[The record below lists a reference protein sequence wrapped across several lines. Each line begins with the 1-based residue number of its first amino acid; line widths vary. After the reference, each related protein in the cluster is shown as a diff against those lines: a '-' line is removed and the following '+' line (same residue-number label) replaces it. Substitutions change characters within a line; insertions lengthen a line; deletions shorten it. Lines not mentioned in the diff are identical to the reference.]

1 VSNWAIALIVFGVT
15 AGSSAL
21 LVARSIPLLRQ
32 LGVMDPVNPRK
43 IHSLPLPRGAGIAIF
58 LAFMIGMAITF
69 VLDVQRFASETER
82 LLLLFIGCAIVVV
95 VMFVDDAVGM
105 NALVKLGWQ
114 LGAALIVVLPRLRGT
129 GHGIVI
135 DQFNAPHFGQIDV
148 PLGIAVVFTIFWIV
162 GMMNTLNWVDGLD
175 GLAASVTLVACTIL
189 FLHTYFWPRE
199 DPQFTVSLL
208 PLALGAA
215 VIGFLPFNWN
225 PAKVIMG
232 DSGANFLGYALA
244 VASIIGGAKIATAL
258 LALGLPVLDVAWVI
272 LYRIAKGRSPLKAD
286 RGHLHHRLLDSG
298 WSQAQIVLF
307 VAGISLIAGIASLLL
322 PTRGSKLGAILVLG
336 TTMLVFLALLAIRD
350 QRRQIKIVNDSA
362 DTQTMAH

>member
-1 VSNWAIALIVFGVT
+1 
-15 AGSSAL
+15 
-21 LVARSIPLLRQ
+21 
-32 LGVMDPVNPRK
+32 
-43 IHSLPLPRGAGIAIF
+43 
-58 LAFMIGMAITF
+58 
-69 VLDVQRFASETER
+69 
-82 LLLLFIGCAIVVV
+82 
-95 VMFVDDAVGM
+95 
-105 NALVKLGWQ
+105 
-114 LGAALIVVLPRLRGT
+114 
-129 GHGIVI
+129 
-135 DQFNAPHFGQIDV
+135 
-148 PLGIAVVFTIFWIV
+148 
-162 GMMNTLNWVDGLD
+162 
-175 GLAASVTLVACTIL
+175 
-189 FLHTYFWPRE
+189 
-199 DPQFTVSLL
+199 L